1 LTPKERKTIKKLRIK
16 GLMEVYPGL
25 LTDKEK
31 AILKMYIKPGVT
43 GSAVARKFNVS
54 RQAVHDHIKRALTR
68 MESCEASVKFLKKRA
83 KREKQIEVIESIVE
97 KIEKEYPALKEETE
111 QIKKSIKILRKNN

>member
-1 LTPKERKTIKKLRIK
+1 MTPKERKIIKKLRIQ

-31 AILKMYIKPGVT
+31 AILKMYIKPGIT
-43 GSAVARKFNVS
+43 GSAVARKFNIS

-68 MESCEASVKFLKKRA
+68 MESCEESVKFLRKRN
-83 KREKQIEVIESIVE
+83 KREKQIKIIEKIAE
-97 KIEKEYPALKEETE
+97 KIEKECPSLKSEVE
-111 QIKKSIKILRKNN
+111 QLRKSVSILKKNN

>member
-1 LTPKERKTIKKLRIK
+1 MTPKERKIIKKMRIQ

-43 GSAVARKFNVS
+43 GSAVARKFNIS

-68 MESCEASVKFLKKRA
+68 MESCEASVKFLRKRN
-83 KREKQIEVIESIVE
+83 KREKQIKLIERIAE
-97 KIEKEYPALKEETE
+97 KIEKECPALKEEAE
-111 QIKKSIKILRKNN
+111 QLKKSVNILKKNN

>member
-1 LTPKERKTIKKLRIK
+1 
-16 GLMEVYPGL
+16 MEVYPGL